1 MSTRWSPLAGAAAIV
16 CIVVA
21 FAVGGGSVDTED
33 SDAKITAY
41 FTSSSHQTQQIV
53 ALLVFAVGVLLLLAF
68 FAVLRER
75 VGGGPLLTSAGTA
88 SAVLLF
94 LAVVCFAGPALAAND
109 TSKFQTD
116 PNTYRLINDMGYGFW
131 VGGVMFGALVVW
143 AASMSA
149 AAVFPRWFSRAGIVV
164 GVILLFALFW
174 VPGFLYALWIL
185 VASILLVR
193 EPRVSAAAA
202 PQPA

>member
-1 MSTRWSPLAGAAAIV
+1 V

-21 FAVGGGSVDTED
+21 FAIGGSTPDTQD

-53 ALLVFAVGVLLLLAF
+53 ALLVFAVATLLLITF

-75 VGGGPLLTSAGTA
+75 LGGSVLIATAGAA

-109 TSKFQTD
+109 TSRFHMD

-131 VGGVMFGALVVW
+131 VGGIMVGATVVW
-143 AASMSA
+143 AASMA
-149 AAVFPRWFSRAGIVV
+149 AADLFPVWFTRAGIVV
-164 GVILLFALFW
+164 GVILLFAVFW
-174 VPGFLYALWIL
+174 IPGFLYGLWVI
-185 VASILLVR
+185 VASVLLAR
-193 EPRVSAAAA
+193 EPRVSAAAI